1 MYNNGKEFTNALK
14 HYEFVAEKAPNK
26 FAESSVLQAA
36 RINYFELKDYT
47 KAEVFFTQLKSIAT
61 QQDSKLESMRGLLRC
76 QYKLSQWPDALPNA
90 QELLLQKTI
99 ATDDRIMANM
109 VIAKNDQLN
118 NQLSEA
124 ADTYQLVIN
133 LGKSEYAAEARFR
146 IAEILLA
153 QGKLKEAE
161 KAGFDVIKKAGS
173 YDYWITKSYILLG
186 QIYFQEKDFFNA
198 EATLK
203 SVSENATNAD
213 LQKEAKAQLEIVIA
227 EKNKNSQVE
236 Q

>member
-1 MYNNGKEFTNALK
+1 M
-14 HYEFVAEKAPNK
+14 
-26 FAESSVLQAA
+26 
-36 RINYFELKDYT
+36 
-47 KAEVFFTQLKSIAT
+47 
-61 QQDSKLESMRGLLRC
+61 
-76 QYKLSQWPDALPNA
+76 SQWPDALPNA

-118 NQLSEA
+118 NQMSEA

>member
-1 MYNNGKEFTNALK
+1 M
-14 HYEFVAEKAPNK
+14 
-26 FAESSVLQAA
+26 
-36 RINYFELKDYT
+36 
-47 KAEVFFTQLKSIAT
+47 
-61 QQDSKLESMRGLLRC
+61 
-76 QYKLSQWPDALPNA
+76 
-90 QELLLQKTI
+90 
-99 ATDDRIMANM
+99 
-109 VIAKNDQLN
+109 
-118 NQLSEA
+118 
-124 ADTYQLVIN
+124 VIN